1 MKDKEQ
7 KLIKLLV
14 GVRKLG
20 INLEKVLQ
28 QELLNG
34 DEND

>member
-1 MKDKEQ
+1 MILSMKDKEQ

-20 INLEKVLQ
+20 INLEKVL
-28 QELLNG
+28 
-34 DEND
+34 